1 MGTSL
6 GGRPKGLTVVRREG
20 GKDVLRYYKGS
31 LLFTAV
37 SLGLAAWLGAH
48 LTGSLSGTLGILWI
62 VLVLGVLEVSLSF
75 DNAVVNATVL
85 RDMDPLWQRRFLT
98 WGIVIAVFGMRIVF
112 PLLVVAIAARLGPV
126 DAVRLAATDPVTYER
141 IITGAHVGISGF
153 GGAFLAMVGLTFFL
167 DADKDSH
174 WIGPIERPFTGVGR
188 ISGAAIAVVL
198 LALFGISRL
207 IAPDDAMTFI
217 TSGIFGLV
225 SYIAVGAIGTL
236 LEKDEGETTSQGPA
250 VTVAKAGLGA
260 FLYLEVLDASFSFD
274 GVIGAFALSNNLF
287 VIALG
292 LGIGAM
298 FVRSMTVMLVDRGTL
313 TEYPYLEHGAFYAII
328 ALAAIMLLSV
338 RFEIPE
344 TVTGLIG
351 AGFIGAAFIASVR
364 SNRAG
369 GEHRPIPLEDASPIG
384 PTGEHLSL

>member
-1 MGTSL
+1 MF
-6 GGRPKGLTVVRREG
+6 K
-20 GKDVLRYYKGS
+20 YYKGS
-31 LLFTAV
+31 VIFTA
-37 SLGLAAWLGAH
+37 LCLTIGAWLGWTITH
-48 LTGSLSGTLGILWI
+48 SLAGTVGVLWI

-85 RDMDPLWQRRFLT
+85 RDMDPVWRRRFLT
-98 WGIVIAVFGMRIVF
+98 WGVVIAVFGMRIVF
-112 PLLVVAIAARLGPV
+112 PLVIVAIAAKLGPI
-126 DAVRLAATDPVTYER
+126 AALELAATDPVTYER

-167 DADKDSH
+167 DEDKEAH
-174 WIGPIERPFTGVGR
+174 WIGLIEKPFSGLSR
-188 ISGAAIAVVL
+188 ISGLAIGLVL
-198 LALFGISRL
+198 LALYGISRM
-207 IAPDDAMTFI
+207 IESAEAMTFLV
-217 TSGIFGLV
+217 SGIFGLIA
-225 SYIAVGAIGTL
+225 YIAVQAIGAL
-236 LEKDEGETTSQGPA
+236 LEREEEEEAAGGNTGATVG
-250 VTVAKAGLGA
+250 VAKAGLAA

-287 VIALG
+287 IIALG

-313 TEYPYLEHGAFYAII
+313 TEYRYLEHGAFYAIV

-351 AGFIGAAFIASVR
+351 AGFIGLAFFSSLR
-364 SNRAG
+364 SNRA
-369 GEHRPIPLEDASPIG
+369 EAAREVPLEEADPIA
-384 PTGEHLSL
+384 PTGEHLSHS